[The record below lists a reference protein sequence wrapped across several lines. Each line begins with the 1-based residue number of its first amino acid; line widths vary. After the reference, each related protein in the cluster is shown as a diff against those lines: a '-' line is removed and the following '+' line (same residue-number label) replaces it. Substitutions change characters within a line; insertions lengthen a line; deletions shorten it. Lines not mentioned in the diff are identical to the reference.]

1 MVGTGTLTCDNRQ
14 SVFFLVPELNSCGEG
29 ATARVLAAALPA
41 DQFRVTV
48 GLLGR
53 AAEPE
58 MEDLKAAGI
67 AIIRVSIRHAM
78 DFVGV
83 RGLRRVVREI
93 QPDIIHAWGERATRA
108 VRSLLAHDASFG
120 NIPRL
125 VVSEAANSGGGLGG
139 WLAARQM
146 RRADRV
152 IPRTRADGDR
162 YRRLGV
168 PAEQLTLIAPAVP
181 APASAPDPEAI
192 RRELDLPSSARL
204 IVASGVSE
212 AGIGPKD
219 AIIAFDMLR
228 YDMKDLYLVLAGAG
242 AEAAALDRF
251 GRSLAFDDFRV
262 RFAPGALRAAITGL
276 ASAVFAT
283 SRGDGI
289 ETALEAMVAAKPVVG
304 WANADLTEIV
314 DDKVSGL
321 LVTPGDRSALAAAA
335 RSVLDNPAYARR
347 LGEAGRL
354 RAAERFCLPRM
365 VEQFARLYQELAPIN
380 APV

>member
-1 MVGTGTLTCDNRQ
+1 MICDSRQ
-14 SVFFLVPELNSCGEG
+14 SVFFLVSELTSCGEG

-53 AAEPE
+53 ATGP
-58 MEDLKAAGI
+58 EDLTAAGI
-67 AIIRVSIRHAM
+67 AIVPVPIRHAM
-78 DFVGV
+78 DFVGA
-83 RGLRRVVREI
+83 RGLRRAVREI
-93 QPDIIHAWGERATRA
+93 RPDIIHAWGEQATRA
-108 VRSLLAHDASFG
+108 VRSLLARDASFG
-120 NIPRL
+120 NMPRL
-125 VVSEAANSGGGLGG
+125 VVSEAANPGGGLGG
-139 WLAARQM
+139 WLATRQM

-181 APASAPDPEAI
+181 AQAAAPDPVAI
-192 RRELDLPSSARL
+192 RRELDLPPDARL
-204 IVASGVSE
+204 IVASGRSE

-228 YDMKDLYLVLAGAG
+228 YEMKDLYLVLAGAG
-242 AEAAALDRF
+242 PEAAALARF

-262 RFAPGALRAAITGL
+262 RFAPGAWPRVAIIGL

-283 SRGDGI
+283 SRGGGI
-289 ETALEAMVAAKPVVG
+289 ETALEAMAAAKPVVG
-304 WANADLTEIV
+304 WATADLTEIV
-314 DDKVSGL
+314 DDKASGL
-321 LVTPGDRSALAAAA
+321 LVPIGDRAALAASA